1 MMLLMIMVMMMMI
14 SIATIP
20 PTSFP
25 VVRKSVL
32 QSRCLGSQSRCFSL
46 KIIITIII
54 IGIIIT
60 TTIIIGIII
69 GIIIIVSLCH
79 NTTCSEAC
87 VASST
92 SASLINIAV
101 RSRFLILGNGEIIMG
116 QIAL

>member
-1 MMLLMIMVMMMMI
+1 MVRMMMMI

-54 IGIIIT
+54 IGIIS
-60 TTIIIGIII
+60 GIIVI
-69 GIIIIVSLCH
+69 SGIIIILSLCH

-101 RSRFLILGNGEIIMG
+101 RSRFLILGNGEIIMR
-116 QIAL
+116 QIAV